1 MKMKKYFLLMAVA
14 LVSWSMVNC
23 SDKDD
28 VADDETGK
36 APDLSEVAIEKIS
49 ESGCKGYAKE
59 DVAAT
64 RSTSDEGERIEYEA
78 VRDQY
83 LRITHYNSML
93 NCAGHSIVTTLSVK
107 DGVIE
112 VSENKDTE
120 YFANC
125 SCHYDIC
132 YEVGPLEE
140 GRYELVI
147 TREKLEVVRFTV
159 DFTPTVKGEIK
170 NIKVY

>member
-1 MKMKKYFLLMAVA
+1 MKKYFLLMAVA
-14 LVSWSMVNC
+14 LVSWSMAGC

-28 VADDETGK
+28 VTDDETGK

-49 ESGCKGYAKE
+49 ESGCKSHAKE

-64 RSTSDEGERIEYEA
+64 RSTSDEGERIEYVA
-78 VRDQY
+78 VRDRY

-93 NCAGHSIVTTLSVK
+93 NCAGHNIVTTLSAK

-120 YFANC
+120 PSADGAC
-125 SCHYDIC
+125 AYDIC

-159 DFTPTVKGEIK
+159 DFTPTVKGELE